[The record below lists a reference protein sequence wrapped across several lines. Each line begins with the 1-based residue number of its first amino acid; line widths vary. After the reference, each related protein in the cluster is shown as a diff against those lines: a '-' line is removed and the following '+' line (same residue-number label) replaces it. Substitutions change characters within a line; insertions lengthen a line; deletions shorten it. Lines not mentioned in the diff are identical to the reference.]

1 MDSAQPAIPSI
12 DGVRSFFHFDSR
24 DPRLHMSSNPEGAG
38 VLYDLRSRATW
49 EDGGEEDVR
58 APVQLW

>member
-1 MDSAQPAIPSI
+1 M

-38 VLYDLRSRATW
+38 VLYDLRSRATR